1 MEFFSTLE
9 QILQIGDPAK
19 KIAHCTNFYEAFTK
33 KELDMA
39 PSSKPKVFKKP
50 SYAAICTI
58 VPPTRVPR
66 RSRLGTTEG
75 RAVLLHAIA
84 HIEYSAIDLA
94 LDACYRYR
102 DMPWDFYKDW
112 LEVAVEECCHFAMIE
127 ELLGELGYK
136 YGDFPVHRGLFDA
149 AMASLDLIDRMAVVP
164 RYLEANGLDANPKII
179 AKLSHFGDDFAKRIQ
194 GALEVILQE
203 EIEHVAKGD
212 RWFRWACERGGIKD
226 MEQEYFKR
234 VERVYPGSLGSK
246 QELNIEARK
255 QAGFSSE
262 EIALLTKG

>member
-1 MEFFSTLE
+1 MDFFLTLE
-9 QILQIGDPAK
+9 NIIQTSDPQK
-19 KIAHCTNFYEAFTK
+19 KIKDCTNFYETFTK
-33 KELDMA
+33 GKVA
-39 PSSKPKVFKKP
+39 IVPSCLPKIFQSP
-50 SYAAICTI
+50 SYEAFCTI
-58 VPPTRVPR
+58 VAPSQVPR
-66 RSRLGTTEG
+66 RSRLGTREG
-75 RAVLLHAIA
+75 RGILLHAVA

-112 LEVAVEECCHFAMIE
+112 LEVAVEECRHFAMIE

-179 AKLSHFGDDFAKRIQ
+179 AKLSRFGDDFAKQIQ

-234 VERVYPGSLGSK
+234 VERVYPGTLGSK
-246 QELNIEARK
+246 QDLNIEARK